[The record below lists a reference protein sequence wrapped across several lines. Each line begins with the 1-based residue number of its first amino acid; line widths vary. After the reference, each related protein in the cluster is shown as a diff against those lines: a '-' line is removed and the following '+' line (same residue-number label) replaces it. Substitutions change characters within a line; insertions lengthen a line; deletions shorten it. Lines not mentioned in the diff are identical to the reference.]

1 MSYCMFPML
10 NKSKLLLL
18 CLICSCS
25 GEIQM
30 ENDLERLYSNSV
42 VFSETVTLFIFLLPI
57 GCLCGKNY

>member
-1 MSYCMFPML
+1 MSYCMFSML

-25 GEIQM
+25 GEFQM

-42 VFSETVTLFIFLLPI
+42 GFFGNCHSFHVSSS
-57 GCLCGKNY
+57 N